1 MAPLS
6 AGVLT
11 VSDRVSS
18 GHAEDRS
25 GPTVVQILGEL
36 GFEAD
41 LRVVPDGIE
50 PVQAAL
56 REWISGDVALIVTT
70 GGTGMS
76 PRDLT
81 PEATTPLLDRLA
93 PGLVEAMRSAT
104 FGRNPHGMLSR
115 GVAGVAR
122 ASLIVN
128 LPGSVK
134 GVTESLE
141 VIGPALQ
148 HAVELVTQTP
158 SDHNA

>member
-1 MAPLS
+1 
-6 AGVLT
+6 
-11 VSDRVSS
+11 
-18 GHAEDRS
+18 
-25 GPTVVQILGEL
+25 
-36 GFEAD
+36 
-41 LRVVPDGIE
+41 
-50 PVQAAL
+50 
-56 REWISGDVALIVTT
+56 
-70 GGTGMS
+70 MS

-93 PGLVEAMRSAT
+93 PGLVEAMRSET

-115 GVAGVAR
+115 AVAGVAR

-141 VIGPALQ
+141 VIGPALR
-148 HAVELVTQTP
+148 HAVELVRETS